1 VIARIVAGILA
12 GGLVISAGA
21 LESDTARLSL
31 QSTAAQVV
39 RGYGEQGR
47 ASCREKQRGY
57 WTYVC
62 RIHQPTRSFT
72 VDVRVDENSIV
83 DRSRP

>member
-1 VIARIVAGILA
+1 MIARIVAGVLA
-12 GGLVISAGA
+12 GGLVASAGA

-31 QSTAAQVV
+31 QSTATQVGH
-39 RGYGEQGR
+39 GYGAQGK
-47 ASCREKQRGY
+47 ASCREKHPGY

-62 RIHQPTRSFT
+62 RVHQPTRSFT

-83 DRSRP
+83 DSSRR

>member
-1 VIARIVAGILA
+1 VIGRILA
-12 GGLVISAGA
+12 AVLAGSIVIGAGA
-21 LESDTARLSL
+21 FESDTARLSP

-39 RGYGEQGR
+39 HGYGAQGK

-62 RIHQPTRSFT
+62 RIHQPARSFT

-83 DRSRP
+83 ASSRH